1 MIENRGLWKVF
12 ITNVS
17 VSTWYSLCYLALTC
31 TPSLFNF
38 SLPFCYLL
46 VFLPSKFPSAP
57 HTVQTYVNT
66 LTHAVSLSVQW
77 LMSVPYQTIEK
88 EGAGQRDRDPYCVE
102 SHINMATQWMSGL
115 PPHGAIPPNDELSPP
130 WAHSTVKHKQTS
142 FISNVYRTM
151 KSKCLFSHFVLLKK
165 DCINILKT
173 SPSEWCGIP
182 GMFSDMLHRTT
193 KILTTIKFG
202 LIHFYE
208 ARVCVLN
215 FVATGPFLIPFAQN
229 VVHMKKK
236 FTYWT
241 PLELIFYHW
250 LQAKPHHSTTVT
262 DLSDALLSEWEQV
275 STAPMFQ
282 HLAENLPRGIEAV
295 IAKGTD

>member
-173 SPSEWCGIP
+173 SPSEWCGIQ

-236 FTYWT
+236 NS
-241 PLELIFYHW
+241 PIE
-250 LQAKPHHSTTVT
+250 
-262 DLSDALLSEWEQV
+262 
-275 STAPMFQ
+275 
-282 HLAENLPRGIEAV
+282 HLWN
-295 IAKGTD
+295 